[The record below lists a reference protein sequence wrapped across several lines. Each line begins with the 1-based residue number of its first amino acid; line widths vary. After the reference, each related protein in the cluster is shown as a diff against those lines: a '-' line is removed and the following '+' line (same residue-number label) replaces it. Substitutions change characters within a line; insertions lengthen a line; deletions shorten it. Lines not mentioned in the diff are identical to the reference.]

1 VESRQKYLPFG
12 ELLDQTGIYTSSKGY
27 TNHEQTDPSGMI
39 YMQARFYIPWM
50 GRFTSPDPAR
60 DQHFEDT
67 QSWNIYSYVRNS
79 PILSTDPTGMVDED
93 KDKNQ
98 EKQTG
103 VQGNALT
110 NAMTV
115 TQDLTYLVANTANK
129 AAAERA
135 KTNAAVIGS
144 VGAVATRSLVAQ
156 FGSWLM
162 GALNTAGTAVA
173 PYVAA
178 LLMVSDT
185 SPAALAQQKA
195 KEANADA
202 AKKDGTK
209 EGSDETGKTTKEV
222 KERKT
227 PGRDGGKSEHIIEKE
242 DGQTISKTHRVTKD
256 GEIVHQHQ
264 DHVGKSGT
272 VRRFPDEWT
281 GTKTK

>member
-1 VESRQKYLPFG
+1 
-12 ELLDQTGIYTSSKGY
+12 
-27 TNHEQTDPSGMI
+27 
-39 YMQARFYIPWM
+39 MQARFYMPWM

-67 QSWNIYSYVRNS
+67 QSWNIYSYVRNK
-79 PILSTDPTGMVDED
+79 PIMSTDPTGMEEAINAHARKGADNDERGLQD
-93 KDKNQ
+93 DD
-98 EKQTG
+98 
-103 VQGNALT
+103 
-110 NAMTV
+110 
-115 TQDLTYLVANTANK
+115 TQKKRKETERTRTNTAV
-129 AAAERA
+129 A
-135 KTNAAVIGS
+135 GS

-162 GALNTAGTAVA
+162 GALNTAGTAVV

-178 LLMVSDT
+178 LLMVSDA

-202 AKKDGTK
+202 AKKGDTK
-209 EGSDETGKTTKEV
+209 EGSDETGKTTKEI

-272 VRRFPDEWT
+272 IRRFPDEWT